1 MSKLPAFACGRL
13 TAIRRSKVFVRDR
26 LFQTRRPDDTVNMA
40 GGLPGGSN
48 GVKPGVDQ
56 IGMSTRGTI
65 DRQLWVLPVR
75 DPL

>member
-1 MSKLPAFACGRL
+1 MSNLPTFACRRL

-26 LFQTRRPDDTVNMA
+26 LFQTRGPDDTVNMA
-40 GGLPGGSN
+40 SRLPRGSN

-65 DRQLWVLPVR
+65 DR
-75 DPL
+75 